1 MYFVNNVRQLL
12 ADAIVAIAFPDFH
25 ETCQMKLDPEEQII
39 AAALDQAEL
48 DDANERGVGAR
59 IEFGREGHARVT
71 MTISRALVEKATALN
86 WSTGELFAEAIQIAL
101 PGAFNIEALGKAT
114 PRAA

>member
-1 MYFVNNVRQLL
+1 LYPLL
-12 ADAIVAIAFPDFH
+12 FHDFH

-71 MTISRALVEKATALN
+71 MTISRALVEKATTLN
-86 WSTGELFAEAIQIAL
+86 WSTGELFAEAIRIAL

>member
-1 MYFVNNVRQLL
+1 MRLKKSQAQPSFVRGFIGTTQPS
-12 ADAIVAIAFPDFH
+12 D
-25 ETCQMKLDPEEQII
+25 
-39 AAALDQAEL
+39 AALDQTEL

-59 IEFGREGHARVT
+59 IEFRREGHARVT